1 MVLTLKAW
9 TAWAAGSATNRAVL
23 GCPRPCRWGRCR
35 LQVPGRRETGCR
47 PSTHR
52 FWGCGGWESET
63 CLFREGR
70 VGVRAENRE
79 FSCEKSDQVIYL
91 GPIAREENSR
101 FCARTTPCGVSIERV
116 TNASRT
122 VLELHRLDS
131 SDRAPLYR
139 DHGYDDERFL
149 TLCVPAE

>member
-1 MVLTLKAW
+1 M
-9 TAWAAGSATNRAVL
+9 AWAAGSATNRAVL
-23 GCPRPCRWGRCR
+23 GCPWPCRWGRCR

-70 VGVRAENRE
+70 VGVWVERCVSHFG
-79 FSCEKSDQVIYL
+79 FSDGGACLPSFDPKCDRHLS
-91 GPIAREENSR
+91 
-101 FCARTTPCGVSIERV
+101 ARTTPCGVSIECV
-116 TNASRT
+116 TNAPRT
-122 VLELHRLDS
+122 VLELRRLDS
-131 SDRAPLYR
+131 SDRAPLDR

>member
-1 MVLTLKAW
+1 MGRRMCDQQGGSGVP
-9 TAWAAGSATNRAVL
+9 TAVSMGAMLAPSTRSTGNGLSSLDASVL
-23 GCPRPCRWGRCR
+23 G
-35 LQVPGRRETGCR
+35 LRRMGERNMSFSRGA
-47 PSTHR
+47 
-52 FWGCGGWESET
+52 
-63 CLFREGR
+63 

-122 VLELHRLDS
+122 VLELRRLDS
-131 SDRAPLYR
+131 SDRAPLDR